1 MGRCHGRNGLGFK
14 SCLTSV
20 LSSGYNGGRSL
31 QFIDRLR
38 SLFMVIKYLITFG
51 VFLRIWCCIYVF
63 KYDFTIF
70 LCIVEFWVCVGISFV
85 VIGFTR
91 CLYDIWSYHGIFT
104 RMGEILMDSE
114 DEQGVYRYSIQ
125 KILLLVF
132 QPPISN
138 LQSLSLSL

>member
-1 MGRCHGRNGLGFK
+1 MC
-14 SCLTSV
+14 
-20 LSSGYNGGRSL
+20 
-31 QFIDRLR
+31 
-38 SLFMVIKYLITFG
+38 
-51 VFLRIWCCIYVF
+51 
-63 KYDFTIF
+63 
-70 LCIVEFWVCVGISFV
+70 GISFV

-91 CLYDIWSYHGIFT
+91 CLYDICSYHGIFT